1 MAGARKLVIARPL
14 GTEPLPEDFC
24 LQEEELPPLRDGQI
38 LVEAL
43 YISLDPFEWA
53 FKHLHKVGAT
63 MIGSQLARVVES
75 RSAAF
80 PAGRL
85 VVGCFGWRDRTV
97 TDVGPRA
104 HLPLWPP
111 VLLPRD
117 LGGLPPSLALGALGM
132 PGYAAYFGLID
143 VCDPRPGDVVV
154 VSGAGGAVG
163 SLAGQI
169 ARIHGCTAVGLVR
182 SDEKVRWLTEELGF
196 EHAFNYQTSDVRAA
210 LRRVAPGG
218 VDVYFDTVGG
228 DLSSAVA
235 DCMRERG
242 RIAVCGC
249 VSTYRD
255 PRPPKML
262 LIPPAVVRKRL
273 RMDGF
278 MFTQWR
284 DRWPEA
290 DERMALWIRQGRLK
304 WRETLTD
311 GFLNT
316 PQAFAAMLRGD
327 AIGKALVKV

>member
-1 MAGARKLVIARPL
+1 MAGARKLVIARPF
-14 GTEPLPEDFC
+14 GAEPLPEDFC
-24 LQEEELPPLRDGQI
+24 LQEERELPPLRDGQI

-63 MIGSQLARVVES
+63 MIGSQ
-75 RSAAF
+75 
-80 PAGRL
+80 
-85 VVGCFGWRDRTV
+85 
-97 TDVGPRA
+97 
-104 HLPLWPP
+104 
-111 VLLPRD
+111 
-117 LGGLPPSLALGALGM
+117 
-132 PGYAAYFGLID
+132 
-143 VCDPRPGDVVV
+143 
-154 VSGAGGAVG
+154 
-163 SLAGQI
+163 
-169 ARIHGCTAVGLVR
+169 
-182 SDEKVRWLTEELGF
+182 VRWLTEELGF
-196 EHAFNYQTSDVRAA
+196 EHAFNYQTSDVGAA

-218 VDVYFDTVGG
+218 VDVYYDTVGG

-304 WRETLTD
+304 WRETITD

-316 PQAFAAMLRGD
+316 PRAFAAMLRGD